1 MQILNIFNKILE
13 GQGIDTITGKV
24 LEYATGNIY
33 TIEDIYNTKY
43 TYNAIQNKYYI
54 VLEDGTTIEYNK
66 LDTFI
71 FNAKWLNNWRKD
83 Y

>member
-24 LEYATGNIY
+24 LEYTTGNIY
-33 TIEDIYNTKY
+33 TIEDIYSTKY

-54 VLEDGTTIEYNK
+54 VLDDGTPIEYNS
-66 LDTFI
+66 LNAFI
-71 FNAKWLNNWRKD
+71 FSAKWLNN
-83 Y
+83 

>member
-24 LEYATGNIY
+24 LEYTTGNIY

-54 VLEDGTTIEYNK
+54 VLEDGTPIEYDSLNA
-66 LDTFI
+66 FI
-71 FNAKWLNNWRKD
+71 FSAKWLNN
-83 Y
+83 

>member
-24 LEYATGNIY
+24 LEYTTGKIY

-54 VLEDGTTIEYNK
+54 VLEDGTPIEYNN
-66 LDTFI
+66 LNAFI
-71 FNAKWLNNWRKD
+71 FSAKWLNN
-83 Y
+83 

>member
-24 LEYATGNIY
+24 LEYTTGNIY

-54 VLEDGTTIEYNK
+54 VLEDGTPIEYDN
-66 LDTFI
+66 LNAFI
-71 FNAKWLNNWRKD
+71 FSAKWLNN
-83 Y
+83 

>member
-13 GQGIDTITGKV
+13 GQGIDTVTGKT

-43 TYNAIQNKYYI
+43 MYSAIQNKYYI
-54 VLEDGTTIEYNK
+54 ILEGVPALEYNR

-71 FNAKWLNNWRKD
+71 FGAKWLNN
-83 Y
+83 

>member
-13 GQGIDTITGKV
+13 GQGIDTITGKT
-24 LEYATGNIY
+24 LKYTTGNIY
-33 TIEDIYNTKY
+33 TIEDIYNTTY

-54 VLEDGTTIEYNK
+54 VLEDGTAIEYNT

-71 FNAKWLNNWRKD
+71 FSAKLLNN
-83 Y
+83 

>member
-13 GQGIDTITGKV
+13 GQGIDTVTGKT
-24 LEYATGNIY
+24 LKYTTGNIY

-43 TYNAIQNKYYI
+43 IYSAIQNKYYI
-54 VLEDGTTIEYNK
+54 ILEGVPALEYNR

-71 FNAKWLNNWRKD
+71 FGAKWLNN
-83 Y
+83 